1 MSIRIRNNLGGILAS
16 SNKPI
21 SSPNIRPNIGKVYG
35 IVTTENTPTKK
46 QFERVGGFNGI
57 GTVFYLDYDQAKN
70 TIGDLSDAF
79 LDRCKV
85 AKPFNDFVQA
95 YPLVGELI
103 QLTIAPSPA
112 SQINETSTQKYYTGV
127 VNLWN
132 NNQQNSPS
140 PGALGKT
147 FTENSDIRRLAPF
160 EGDRI
165 IQGRKG
171 NGLRFGTTVK
181 TNSDKNEWSNAGDDG
196 DPITILV
203 NGYVTTD
210 QASQVNVEEVNKEK
224 SSIYM
229 TSTQVI
235 PLLPDRKDNLNSLT
249 KPLLPNK
256 YQSSQL
262 ILNSD
267 RITLNS
273 KKDEVMIFAKTNVE
287 INTNN
292 IINLN
297 AENRVHLNTKKIF
310 LGSKKDG
317 SAPDEP
323 VLLGDKTKLLLSK
336 LLKALS
342 ELGNNL
348 STIVA
353 TPPGTPLAGVNVA
366 GGKLSTKMNALQK
379 ELKNILS
386 ENTFTI

>member
-1 MSIRIRNNLGGILAS
+1 MSFKIRANLGRA
-16 SNKPI
+16 I
-21 SSPNIRPNIGKVYG
+21 SSQGKRTSIPAIKSQIGKVFG
-35 IVTTENTPTKK
+35 IMLTENTPTK
-46 QFERVGGFNGI
+46 ELWEDNGGWAGI
-57 GTVFYLDYDQAKN
+57 GTIFYLEYNTDAKFKN
-70 TIGDLSDAF
+70 NIDLTTCKIARPAF
-79 LDRCKV
+79 I
-85 AKPFNDFVQA
+85 NQQ
-95 YPLVGELI
+95 YPLVGELVY
-103 QLTIAPSPA
+103 LTDAPTPV
-112 SQINETSTQKYYTGV
+112 SQVKSTSGNQKYYTGI
-127 VNLWN
+127 VNMWN
-132 NNQQNSPS
+132 NPQQNSPT
-140 PGALGKT
+140 GVEGNKT
-147 FTENSDIRRLAPF
+147 FIEKSDIRNLVPF
-160 EGDRI
+160 EGDI
-165 IQGRKG
+165 IYQGRKG
-171 NGLRFGTTVK
+171 NGMRFGSTVK
-181 TNSDKNEWSNAGDDG
+181 VYSDINEWSSTGDDG

-210 QASQVNVEEVNKEK
+210 QSSQINVEEVNKEL

-235 PLLPDRKDNLNSLT
+235 PLTTDRKDTLNSLT

-262 ILNSD
+262 IFNSD

-273 KKDEVMIFAKTNVE
+273 KKDEVMIFAKTNIE

-297 AENRVHLNTKKIF
+297 AGNRVHLNTKKVF

>member
-1 MSIRIRNNLGGILAS
+1 MSFKIRANLGRA
-16 SNKPI
+16 I
-21 SSPNIRPNIGKVYG
+21 SSQGKRTSLPAIKSQIGKVFG
-35 IVTTENTPTKK
+35 IMLTENTPTK
-46 QFERVGGFNGI
+46 ELWEDNGGWAGI
-57 GTVFYLDYDQAKN
+57 GTIFYLEYNTDAKFKN
-70 TIGDLSDAF
+70 NIDLTTCKIARPAF
-79 LDRCKV
+79 I
-85 AKPFNDFVQA
+85 NQQ
-95 YPLVGELI
+95 YPLVGELVY
-103 QLTIAPSPA
+103 LTDAPTPV
-112 SQINETSTQKYYTGV
+112 SQVKSTSGNQKYYTGI
-127 VNLWN
+127 VNMWN
-132 NNQQNSPS
+132 NPQQNSPT
-140 PGALGKT
+140 GVEGNKT
-147 FTENSDIRRLAPF
+147 FIEKSDIRNLVPF
-160 EGDRI
+160 EGDI
-165 IQGRKG
+165 IYQGRKG
-171 NGLRFGTTVK
+171 NGMRFGSTVK
-181 TNSDKNEWSNAGDDG
+181 VYSDINEWSSTGDDG

-262 ILNSD
+262 IFNSD

-273 KKDEVMIFAKTNVE
+273 KKDEVMIFAKTNIE

-292 IINLN
+292 IININ
-297 AENRVHLNTKKIF
+297 AGNRVHLNTKKIF

>member
-1 MSIRIRNNLGGILAS
+1 MRIRENLGGILAS
-16 SNKPI
+16 SNKPV
-21 SSPNIRPNIGKVYG
+21 SSPTIRPSIGKVYG

-57 GTVFYLDYDQAKN
+57 GTVFYLDYDQSKN
-70 TIGDLSDAF
+70 ISGDLSDAF
-79 LDRCKV
+79 LDKCKI
-85 AKPFNDFVQA
+85 AKPFSDFTQA
-95 YPLVGELI
+95 YPLVGELV

-140 PGALGKT
+140 PGTLGKT

-181 TNSDKNEWSNAGDDG
+181 THSDTNEWSTVGNDG

-203 NGYVTTD
+203 NGYITTD
-210 QASQVNVEEVNKEK
+210 QSSQTNVEEVNKEL
-224 SSIYM
+224 SSIYL
-229 TSTQVI
+229 TSTQLI
-235 PLLPDRKDNLNSLT
+235 PLLPDRKDALNSLT

-262 ILNSD
+262 IFNSD

-273 KKDEVMIFAKTNVE
+273 KKDEIMIFAKTNIE

-297 AENRVHLNTKKIF
+297 AGNRVHLNTKKVF

-323 VLLGDKTKLLLSK
+323 VLLGDKTKLLLTD
-336 LLKALS
+336 LIKAIS
-342 ELGNNL
+342 ELGNAL
-348 STIVA
+348 TSVVS
-353 TPPGTPLAGVNVA
+353 TPPGSPLAGVNVA
-366 GGKLSTKMNALQK
+366 GGKLSTKMAALQK
-379 ELKNILS
+379 KLKSISS
-386 ENTFTI
+386 ENTFTS